1 MNGENKLEG
10 LGKILI
16 YQTEKGDTKI
26 EVYFQD
32 ENIWMSQ
39 RNIAEL
45 YQTTPQNITLHMKNI
60 FADGELDETSTCKD
74 FLQVQKEGSRYV
86 EREIKHYNLNMILAI
101 GYRVRN
107 NRGIHFRRWASNVLT
122 EYMKKGFVINDER
135 LKNPKEFGA
144 DYFDELLE
152 RIREIRASEARF

>member
-74 FLQVQKEGSRYV
+74 FLQVQKE
-86 EREIKHYNLNMILAI
+86 EIKILRYTNTI
-101 GYRVRN
+101 LLPFHSVR
-107 NRGIHFRRWASNVLT
+107 
-122 EYMKKGFVINDER
+122 
-135 LKNPKEFGA
+135 
-144 DYFDELLE
+144 LE
-152 RIREIRASEARF
+152 RQKSDFSFRS

>member
-74 FLQVQKEGSRYV
+74 FLQVQKEGSRCV
-86 EREIKHYNLNMILAI
+86 ERQKLMTEPAL
-101 GYRVRN
+101 
-107 NRGIHFRRWASNVLT
+107 GI
-122 EYMKKGFVINDER
+122 
-135 LKNPKEFGA
+135 
-144 DYFDELLE
+144 
-152 RIREIRASEARF
+152 